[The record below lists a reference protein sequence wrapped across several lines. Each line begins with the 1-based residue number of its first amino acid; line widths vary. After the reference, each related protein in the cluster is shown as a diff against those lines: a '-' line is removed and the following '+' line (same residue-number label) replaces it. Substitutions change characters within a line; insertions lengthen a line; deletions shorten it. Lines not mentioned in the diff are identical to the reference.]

1 MLAKALEHN
10 GATVYIV
17 GRRLDVLETAAHE
30 ESVSAPSPASR
41 SASSSCAPTIGQIS

>member
-30 ESVSAPSPASR
+30 ESVSAPSPGLQERLQLLRAHNWSD
-41 SASSSCAPTIGQIS
+41 